1 MAAISST
8 PLATF
13 GDYAGD
19 LFGYTVLLAYTV
31 ISLAAAA
38 YVWRTTGWRSLSV
51 SIGFAGAAAM
61 GYVFYRSIVP
71 WPPFPDSLTL
81 IAFFAATA
89 VVVAGYLLAR
99 ARGVPLDRIGSSVDE
114 DTASAAR
121 DGAE

>member
-1 MAAISST
+1 LI
-8 PLATF
+8 
-13 GDYAGD
+13 G
-19 LFGYTVLLAYTV
+19 V
-31 ISLAAAA
+31 AAA
-38 YVWRTTGWRSLSV
+38 T
-51 SIGFAGAAAM
+51 AM

-71 WPPFPDSLTL
+71 WPPFPDSITL

-121 DGAE
+121 DSAE